1 MIFLGN
7 SLMDDKWKKLKK
19 VYPCKSEI
27 AKEKEAVL
35 VMTGYNKWF
44 QYEMSDITSTQV
56 RQFIASSDLQMILG
70 FILFKS

>member
-7 SLMDDKWKKLKK
+7 SLMDDKWKKIEK

-35 VMTGYNKWF
+35 VMTGYNK
-44 QYEMSDITSTQV
+44 
-56 RQFIASSDLQMILG
+56 
-70 FILFKS
+70 